1 MRATIVCEPSLVIFA
16 NKIKLNELILLG
28 KGEEKT
34 GGRTRPSLISD
45 AFEAFVGALYLDQGL
60 DTVWTFAE
68 KVIFPYVEDD
78 ELVGVV
84 DFKTQFQEYVHS
96 QNKGDVTYQLI
107 KEEGPAHH
115 RLFTSEVILENKAVA
130 EGKGKTKKE
139 SEQKA
144 AEQAYK
150 LMKNKN
156 KNHYNYKNMIIYD

>member
-1 MRATIVCEPSLVIFA
+1 M
-16 NKIKLNELILLG
+16 
-28 KGEEKT
+28 
-34 GGRTRPSLISD
+34 
-45 AFEAFVGALYLDQGL
+45 
-60 DTVWTFAE
+60 
-68 KVIFPYVEDD
+68 
-78 ELVGVV
+78 
-84 DFKTQFQEYVHS
+84 HS

-107 KEEGPAHH
+107 KERVPHH

-156 KNHYNYKNMIIYD
+156 HYNYKNMIIYD